1 MGKRSAI
8 RTSRRVAARAAQVA
22 WQAPQVATARLGRI
36 AAAGASP
43 SVADGREVHRMVAE
57 KAAAF
62 AESWQAMA
70 WQGVRWQQQAWAT
83 WWRPFPPVMP
93 MTAATQA
100 WHAALRVV
108 DQGLAPVHRRVG
120 ANARRLSAKRR

>member
-1 MGKRSAI
+1 L
-8 RTSRRVAARAAQVA
+8 AARAAQVA
-22 WQAPQVATARLGRI
+22 WQAPQVATARLGRM

-43 SVADGREVHRMVAE
+43 SAADWREAHRMVAE

-70 WQGVRWQQQAWAT
+70 WQGVRWQQQAWAS
-83 WWRPFPPVMP
+83 WWRPFSPVTP
-93 MTAATQA
+93 MTAATQG

-108 DQGLAPVHRRVG
+108 EQGLVPVHRRVG